1 METIATKKNETKKEV
16 KEVKKNVPNYL
27 DMIRLYGATIQ
38 RHILIHCNIHSGNVM
53 FPIRI
58 FI

>member
-27 DMIRLYGATIQ
+27 DMIRLYGATYTATY
-38 RHILIHCNIHSGNVM
+38 LNSL
-53 FPIRI
+53 
-58 FI
+58 